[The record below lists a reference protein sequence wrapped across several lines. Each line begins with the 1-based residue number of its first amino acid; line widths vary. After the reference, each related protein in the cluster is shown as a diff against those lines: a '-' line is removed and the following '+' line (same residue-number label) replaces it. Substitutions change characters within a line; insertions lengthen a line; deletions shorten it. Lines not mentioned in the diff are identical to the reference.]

1 MLKLNKIKF
10 MPVHRWY
17 KFNLYKATRSVN
29 NWALNLSISINTKK
43 VNLFEIDL
51 FEPPIGIEP
60 MTY

>member
-1 MLKLNKIKF
+1 